1 MKDLS
6 RAHFR
11 TRAAEAV
18 GLTAAVS
25 SLIRRQLDDHPEL
38 RESYEA
44 MSDEA
49 SRVHEG
55 EQHALEHE
63 HFRESIR
70 YFHAWRIDQ
79 LRVCLGS
86 SLESARMLDV
96 GDTDGLMLKHLGKDG
111 IGFNLS
117 QVAIDNIRSNG
128 VEAVLGDGE
137 QMPFEDGT
145 FDVTLCFETL
155 EHVPNPQQLLEELA
169 RVTRPDGRVFISI
182 PWVPRTFIHE
192 RDRSQ
197 PLGHQHVIE
206 LCREDFGAVVSHTP
220 LEISYEAVC
229 ELFGRPRSA
238 RERAIKLLA
247 RREHI
252 VAGVFARF
260 QFFELRHRER

>member
-1 MKDLS
+1 MTALAKT
-6 RAHFR
+6 R
-11 TRAAEAV
+11 TRVAEAT
-18 GLTAAVS
+18 GLTDAVT
-25 SLIRRQLDDHPEL
+25 SLIRNQLDDHPDL
-38 RESYEA
+38 REWYEL
-44 MSDEA
+44 MTDEQ

-55 EQHALEHE
+55 EPHALEHA

-70 YFHAWRIDQ
+70 YFHAWRIEQ
-79 LRVCLGS
+79 LRSRLGA
-86 SLESARMLDV
+86 SLADARTLDV

-111 IGFNLS
+111 VGFNLS
-117 QVAIDNIRSNG
+117 EVAVENIRSNG
-128 VEAVLGDGE
+128 IEAVLGDGE
-137 QMPFEDGT
+137 RMPFEDGA

-169 RVTRPDGRVFISI
+169 RVTRRDGRVFISI

-220 LEISYEAVC
+220 LEITYEAVC
-229 ELFGRPRSA
+229 ELFGRPHSA